1 MAALNQVLGAL
12 GFTCVDDDEGGVA
25 FSGPGG
31 RGHASEESS
40 GSVRVS
46 LQVNGDLME
55 LARRSVRV
63 ARSIRIVVRGRAA
76 SAEARC
82 RVEEIPD
89 VLRRITELPDAG
101 GDIGAVDLTVG
112 VLAVSL
118 PALDPPVFLRLAG
131 PSSPTVDLARAT
143 YVLAANAD
151 LRAGRGGWIDGPGLA
166 VDSGRLDRAL
176 LSAELHEA
184 GHALA
189 LLGDEWIARSYLEL
203 RGALVT
209 TQPRA
214 PAAAGRD
221 ASTAGGSR

>member
-1 MAALNQVLGAL
+1 MTAVSEVLGAL
-12 GFTCVDDDEGGVA
+12 GFTCVADDDGGLA

-31 RGHASEESS
+31 RGHAFEDSPE
-40 GSVRVS
+40 SVRVC
-46 LQVNGDLME
+46 LELNGDLMD
-55 LARRSVRV
+55 LARRSVKVVRP
-63 ARSIRIVVRGRAA
+63 IRIVVRGRVA

-82 RVEEIPD
+82 RVEELPD
-89 VLRRITELPDAG
+89 VLRRMTELPDA
-101 GDIGAVDLTVG
+101 DIAAVDLTVG

-131 PSSPTVDLARAT
+131 ASSPTVDLARAT

-151 LRAGRGGWIDGPGLA
+151 LRAGRGGWIHGPGVA
-166 VDSGRLDRAL
+166 VDSGPVDRAL
-176 LSAELHEA
+176 LCAELHEA

-209 TQPRA
+209 TEPRA
-214 PAAAGRD
+214 PAAAGPG
-221 ASTAGGSR
+221 ASTEGGSR

>member
-1 MAALNQVLGAL
+1 MTAVSEVLGAL
-12 GFTCVDDDEGGVA
+12 GFTCVADDGGGLA

-31 RGHASEESS
+31 RGHAFEDSPE
-40 GSVRVS
+40 SVRVS
-46 LQVNGDLME
+46 LVLNGDLIE
-55 LARRSVRV
+55 LARRSVKV
-63 ARSIRIVVRGRAA
+63 ARPIRIVVRGRVA

-82 RVEEIPD
+82 RVEELPD
-89 VLRRITELPDAG
+89 VLRRMTELPDA
-101 GDIGAVDLTVG
+101 DIAAVDLTVG

-131 PSSPTVDLARAT
+131 ASSPTVDLARAT

-151 LRAGRGGWIDGPGLA
+151 LRAGRGGWIHGPGVA
-166 VDSGRLDRAL
+166 VDSGPVDRAL
-176 LSAELHEA
+176 LCAELHEA

-209 TQPRA
+209 TEPRA
-214 PAAAGRD
+214 PAAAGPG
-221 ASTAGGSR
+221 ASTEGGSR